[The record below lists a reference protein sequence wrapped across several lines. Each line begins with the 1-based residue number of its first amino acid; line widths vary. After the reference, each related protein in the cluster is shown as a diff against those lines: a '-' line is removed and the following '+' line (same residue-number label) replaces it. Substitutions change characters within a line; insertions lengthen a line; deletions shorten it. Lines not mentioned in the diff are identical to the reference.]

1 MSTEL
6 LFRESPYES
15 RFEATVQAVGDEG
28 IVLDRTLFY
37 PHGGGQPGDSGTL
50 TLADGS
56 AIAVTDTRK
65 GEAGAILHHVEK
77 DATRPAIGDRVEGEI
92 DWARRHAHMRMHTCM
107 HLLSVAI
114 PAPVT
119 GGSVGADKGRLDF
132 DLPESTLDRETVTES
147 LNALIAA
154 AHPVTAEWITE
165 AELDAQPDLVKT
177 LSAQPP
183 RGEGDIR
190 LIRIGDIDLQPC
202 GGTHVATTS
211 EIGRVRVAKIEKK
224 SRHNRRVS
232 IVFDPEPQR

>member
-1 MSTEL
+1 MTTTL
-6 LFRESPYES
+6 LFRESPYET
-15 RFEATVQAVGDEG
+15 RFEATVEAVDGNA
-28 IVLDRTLFY
+28 IALDRTLFY

-56 AIAVTDTRK
+56 ALTVADTRK
-65 GEAGAILHHVEK
+65 GDGGAVLHHISEG
-77 DATRPAIGDRVEGEI
+77 ATLPAVGDRVSGEI
-92 DWARRHAHMRMHTCM
+92 DWSRRHAHMRMHTCM

-132 DLPESTLDRETVTES
+132 DLPESTLDREAVTES

-154 AHPVTAEWITE
+154 DHPVTAEWIAE
-165 AELDAQPDLVKT
+165 AELDARPELVKT
-177 LSAQPP
+177 LSVQPP

-202 GGTHVATTS
+202 GGTHVARTA

-232 IVFDPEPQR
+232 IVFDPDG

>member
-1 MSTEL
+1 MTTAL
-6 LFRESPYES
+6 LFRESPYET
-15 RFEATVQAVGDEG
+15 RFEATVEVVDDNAV
-28 IVLDRTLFY
+28 VLDRTLFY

-56 AIAVTDTRK
+56 TLTVADTRK
-65 GEAGAILHHVEK
+65 GDAGAVLHHISEG
-77 DATRPAIGDRVEGEI
+77 ATLPAVGDRISGEI
-92 DWARRHAHMRMHTCM
+92 DWSRRHAHMRMHTCM

-154 AHPVTAEWITE
+154 DHPVTAEWIAE
-165 AELDAQPDLVKT
+165 AELDVRPELVKT
-177 LSAQPP
+177 LSVQPP

-202 GGTHVATTS
+202 GGTHVARTA

-232 IVFDPEPQR
+232 IVFDPDG

>member
-1 MSTEL
+1 MTTAL
-6 LFRESPYES
+6 LFRESPYET
-15 RFEATVQAVGDEG
+15 RFEATVQAVDEND

-56 AIAVTDTRK
+56 ALTVNDTRK
-65 GEAGAILHHVEK
+65 GEAGAVLHRIG
-77 DATRPAIGDRVEGEI
+77 AGPTMPAVGDRVHGEI
-92 DWARRHAHMRMHTCM
+92 DWSRRHAHMRMHTCM

-119 GGSVGADKGRLDF
+119 GGSVGTDKGRLDF

-154 AHPVTAEWITE
+154 DHPVTAEWITE
-165 AELDAQPDLVKT
+165 AELDARPELVKT
-177 LSAQPP
+177 LSVQPP
-183 RGEGDIR
+183 RGQGDIR

-202 GGTHVATTS
+202 GGTHVASTA

-232 IVFDPEPQR
+232 IVFDTDG

>member
-1 MSTEL
+1 MTTEL
-6 LFRESPYES
+6 LFRESPYET
-15 RFEATVQAVGDEG
+15 RFEATVEAIDGND

-37 PHGGGQPGDSGTL
+37 PHGGGQPGDSGIL
-50 TLADGS
+50 TLADGGTLTV
-56 AIAVTDTRK
+56 ADTRK
-65 GEAGAILHHVEK
+65 GEAGAVVHRVSAGTTL
-77 DATRPAIGDRVEGEI
+77 PAVGDRVSGEI
-92 DWARRHAHMRMHTCM
+92 DWSRRHAHMRMHTCM

-132 DLPESTLDRETVTES
+132 DLPESTLDRETVTAS
-147 LNALIAA
+147 VNDLIAA
-154 AHPVTAEWITE
+154 DHPVTAEWITE

-190 LIRIGDIDLQPC
+190 LIRIGDVDLQPC
-202 GGTHVATTS
+202 GGTHVASTA

-232 IVFDPEPQR
+232 IVFDPEG

>member
-1 MSTEL
+1 MTTAL
-6 LFRESPYES
+6 LFREWPYETC
-15 RFEATVQAVGDEG
+15 FEATVQAVDDNG

-50 TLADGS
+50 TLADGGS
-56 AIAVTDTRK
+56 LTVADTRK
-65 GEAGAILHHVEK
+65 GDAGAVVHRISEG
-77 DATRPAIGDRVEGEI
+77 ATLPAVGDPVSGEI

-154 AHPVTAEWITE
+154 DHPVTTEWITE
-165 AELDAQPDLVKT
+165 AELDARPELVKT
-177 LSAQPP
+177 LSVQPP

-190 LIRIGDIDLQPC
+190 IVRIGEIDLQPC
-202 GGTHVATTS
+202 GGTHVASTA

-232 IVFDPEPQR
+232 IVFDPDG

>member
-1 MSTEL
+1 MTTTL
-6 LFRESPYES
+6 LFRESPYET
-15 RFEATVQAVGDEG
+15 RFDATVEAVDGND

-37 PHGGGQPGDSGTL
+37 PHGGGQPGDSGAL
-50 TLADGS
+50 TLAGG
-56 AIAVTDTRK
+56 ATITVADTRK
-65 GEAGAILHHVEK
+65 GEAGTVLHRIS
-77 DATRPAIGDRVEGEI
+77 AGASLPAVGDRVSGEI
-92 DWARRHAHMRMHTCM
+92 DWFRRHPHMRMHTCM

-132 DLPESTLDRETVTES
+132 DLPESTLEREAVTEA
-147 LNALIAA
+147 LNDLIAA
-154 AHPVTAEWITE
+154 DHRVTAEWITE

-190 LIRIGDIDLQPC
+190 LIRIGEVDLQPC
-202 GGTHVATTS
+202 GGTHVTS
-211 EIGRVRVAKIEKK
+211 TAEIGRVRVAKIEKK

-232 IVFDPEPQR
+232 IVFDPEA